1 MDPIKNCHK
10 LILGNFKPIRN
21 ISVSQRN
28 NKKYSFKGGFIYLRD
43 MINITI
49 PQSLGG
55 MIIER

>member
-1 MDPIKNCHK
+1 MDQIKKYHK
-10 LILGNFKPIRN
+10 LVLGKFKPIRN
-21 ISVSQRN
+21 ISGSQKS
-28 NKKYSFKGGFIYLRD
+28 NKKYSFKGELIYQCD